1 MSDSQKIRLGDAI
14 FNSIDDND
22 FLNVLYDNMLYNY
35 AILKLY
41 LEGLREPR
49 NVDVNAAL
57 RFADLLSK
65 STHETKADEHKM
77 WAQEI
82 VTILMELYPDNED
95 VSYYAG
101 SVLASVGNFRGM
113 ENIETQ
119 YKESSLQEKAY
130 AIFCEEYL
138 TVPAETGKKFFI
150 PQKNIYDK
158 LESPYFSYSAPTSM
172 GKSFIMEMFIKDRV
186 MNGAK
191 MNFAR
196 IVPTKALINEV
207 RKDTI
212 DGLDKLLEEMNYS
225 VVTAASDYSLE
236 EDHNFILVMTP
247 ERLLYLLISKPEFKL
262 DYIFIDE
269 AHKFTGKNSRA
280 PFYYKIVDMLARQ
293 KPNMPHF
300 VFASPNIPNPEVYL
314 KLVTEAER
322 GTENALSSTFAPVS
336 QFKFLISDESK
347 SIRIF
352 NDHTQDSIFVCKY
365 GNDSMSVV
373 DFMNIMTQFDRDKLL
388 LERKRN
394 LAYFSGKDAAINAAR
409 QYAKGKPEIDDDD
422 LKELANDIRDQVH
435 GEYFLTQLIRQGIAY
450 HIGYLP
456 SSIRQHIER
465 LFKDGK
471 ITAMFCTS
479 TLIEGVNLPADNLFI
494 TNYRSGRPPM
504 TSVEF
509 RNLIGRVGRIRF
521 NLYGNVFFIS
531 DGNTVKEK
539 EFVELLREPIP
550 EQRLSVVQDLKP
562 KLKKHVVDTFL
573 SGSSKIEPYNTK
585 SQKQSEEEY
594 VMMRKFGLILLQD
607 IMDDRDSLVRREFA
621 QYMPPNGEEIIRQ
634 KFEGQRDFI
643 DNDINISADQTRRLA
658 AAIRN
663 GTHYPEVKDGKFSHA
678 DVLGFLEELS
688 SIFNWDK
695 YEFKTLGKRNRNGEH
710 AKLSWYSVILSQ
722 WMEGHG
728 LNYIMRQAINHMTE
742 HPDRFWLNDYTPS
755 YFEGTPE
762 HKNIVFADTLEVI
775 ENIILFSI
783 SNYFL
788 RFSNMYKSIHGEH
801 SLDDNNWYE
810 FVEYGTTNEL
820 TVFLQRNGFSREPAN
835 YIKDNPKY
843 LAKTDDGW
851 KLHRSL
857 LKCPNNDARTEAE
870 IIDKNRPGLFMD
882 EEDTGSTI

>member
-22 FLNVLYDNMLYNY
+22 FLNVLYDNMLYDY
-35 AILKLY
+35 AILKLH
-41 LEGLREPR
+41 LEGFQQAR
-49 NVDVNAAL
+49 NVDVKAAL

-65 STHETKADEHKM
+65 STHSTKADEHKM

-82 VTILMELYPDNED
+82 VTILLELYPENED

-101 SVLASVGNFRGM
+101 SVLSSVGNFRGM
-113 ENIETQ
+113 ENIETK
-119 YKESSLQEKAY
+119 YTETNLREKAY
-130 AIFCEEYL
+130 AAFCEEYL
-138 TVPAETGKKFFI
+138 TVPAETEKKFFI

-158 LESPYFSYSAPTSM
+158 LGGSFFSYSAPTSM

-186 MNGAK
+186 MQGAK
-191 MNFAR
+191 LNFAR

-207 RKDTI
+207 RQDTVN
-212 DGLDKLLEEMNYS
+212 GLDKLLKEMNYS

-247 ERLLYLLISKPEFKL
+247 ERLLYLLISNPDFKL

-269 AHKFTGKNSRA
+269 AHKLTGKNSRA

-293 KPNMPHF
+293 KPSMPHF
-300 VFASPNIPNPEVYL
+300 IFASPNIPNPEVYL
-314 KLVTEAER
+314 KLITEAEK
-322 GTENALSSTFAPVS
+322 GTENSLSSAFAPVS
-336 QFKFLISDESK
+336 QFKFLISHETK

-352 NDHTQDSIFVCKY
+352 NDHTQDTIFVCKY
-365 GNDSMSVV
+365 GNENMSVV
-373 DFMNIMTQFDRDKLL
+373 DFMNIMAKSDKDKPLK
-388 LERKRN
+388 ERKRN
-394 LAYFSGKDAAINAAR
+394 LVYFSGKDAAINAAR
-409 QYAKGKPEIDDDD
+409 EYAKGKPEIDDDD
-422 LKELANDIRDQVH
+422 LKELAKDIRDQVH
-435 GEYFLTQLIRQGIAY
+435 GEYFLTQLIRKGIAY

-456 SSIRQHIER
+456 SSIRQRIEA

-504 TSVEF
+504 TNVEF

-531 DGNTVKEK
+531 DGQQVKEK
-539 EFVELLREPIP
+539 EFVQLLKDPIP

-562 KLKKHVVDTFL
+562 KLKKHVVDTFME
-573 SGSSKIEPYNTK
+573 GSSTIEPYNTK

-607 IMDDRDSLVRREFA
+607 IMEDRDSLVRREFA
-621 QYMPPNGEEIIRQ
+621 AYMPPNGEEIIRQ
-634 KFEGQRDFI
+634 QFEGQRNFI

-663 GTHYPEVKDGKFSHA
+663 GTKYPEVKDGKFNHGV
-678 DVLGFLEELS
+678 VLRFLEELS
-688 SIFNWDK
+688 RIFNWDK
-695 YEFKTLGKRNRNGEH
+695 YEFKTLGKRNRAGEH
-710 AKLSWYSVILSQ
+710 AKLSWYAVILSQ

-728 LNYIMRQAINHMTE
+728 LNYIMRQAIQHME
-742 HPDRFWLNDYTPS
+742 NHPDKFWLNDYTPS

-788 RFSNMYKSIHGEH
+788 RFSN
-801 SLDDNNWYE
+801 
-810 FVEYGTTNEL
+810 T
-820 TVFLQRNGFSREPAN
+820 
-835 YIKDNPKY
+835 
-843 LAKTDDGW
+843 
-851 KLHRSL
+851 
-857 LKCPNNDARTEAE
+857 
-870 IIDKNRPGLFMD
+870 
-882 EEDTGSTI
+882 

>member
-22 FLNVLYDNMLYNY
+22 FLNVLYDNMLYDY
-35 AILKLY
+35 AILKLH
-41 LEGLREPR
+41 LEGFQQAR
-49 NVDVNAAL
+49 NVDVKAAL

-65 STHETKADEHKM
+65 STHSTKADEHKM

-82 VTILMELYPDNED
+82 VTILLELYPENED

-101 SVLASVGNFRGM
+101 SVLSSVGNFRGM
-113 ENIETQ
+113 ENIETK
-119 YKESSLQEKAY
+119 YTETNLREKAY
-130 AIFCEEYL
+130 AAFCEEYL
-138 TVPAETGKKFFI
+138 TVPAETEKKFFI

-158 LESPYFSYSAPTSM
+158 LGGSFFSYSAPTSM

-186 MNGAK
+186 MQGAK
-191 MNFAR
+191 LNFAR

-207 RKDTI
+207 RQDTVN
-212 DGLDKLLEEMNYS
+212 GLDKLLKEMNYS

-247 ERLLYLLISKPEFKL
+247 ERLLYLLISNPDFKL

-269 AHKFTGKNSRA
+269 AHKLTGKNSRA

-293 KPNMPHF
+293 KPSMPHF
-300 VFASPNIPNPEVYL
+300 IFASPNIPNPEVYL
-314 KLVTEAER
+314 KLITEAEK
-322 GTENALSSTFAPVS
+322 GTENSLSSAFAPVS
-336 QFKFLISDESK
+336 QFKFLISHETK

-352 NDHTQDSIFVCKY
+352 NDHTQDTIFVCKY
-365 GNDSMSVV
+365 GNENMSVV
-373 DFMNIMTQFDRDKLL
+373 DFMNIMAKSDKDKPLK
-388 LERKRN
+388 ERKRN
-394 LAYFSGKDAAINAAR
+394 LVYFSGKDAAINAAR
-409 QYAKGKPEIDDDD
+409 EYAKGKPEIDDDD
-422 LKELANDIRDQVH
+422 LKELAKDIRDQVH
-435 GEYFLTQLIRQGIAY
+435 GEYFLTQLIRKGIAY

-456 SSIRQHIER
+456 SSIRQRIEA

-504 TSVEF
+504 TNVEF

-531 DGNTVKEK
+531 DGQQVKEK
-539 EFVELLREPIP
+539 EFVQLLKDPIP

-562 KLKKHVVDTFL
+562 KLKKHVVDTFME
-573 SGSSKIEPYNTK
+573 GSSTIEPYNTK

-621 QYMPPNGEEIIRQ
+621 AYMPPNGEEIIRQ
-634 KFEGQRDFI
+634 QFEGQRNFI

-663 GTHYPEVKDGKFSHA
+663 GTKYPEVKDGKFNHGV
-678 DVLGFLEELS
+678 VLRFLEELS
-688 SIFNWDK
+688 RIFNWDK
-695 YEFKTLGKRNRNGEH
+695 YEFKTLGKRNRAGEH
-710 AKLSWYSVILSQ
+710 AKLSWYAVILSQ

-728 LNYIMRQAINHMTE
+728 LNYIMRQAIQHME
-742 HPDRFWLNDYTPS
+742 NHPDKFWLNDYTPS

-810 FVEYGTTNEL
+810 FVEYGTTNEI

-843 LAKTDDGW
+843 MVKTDDGW

-857 LKCPNNDARTEAE
+857 LKCTNNDAKTEAK
-870 IIDKNRPGLFMD
+870 IIDKNRSGLFVG
-882 EEDTGSTI
+882 EE